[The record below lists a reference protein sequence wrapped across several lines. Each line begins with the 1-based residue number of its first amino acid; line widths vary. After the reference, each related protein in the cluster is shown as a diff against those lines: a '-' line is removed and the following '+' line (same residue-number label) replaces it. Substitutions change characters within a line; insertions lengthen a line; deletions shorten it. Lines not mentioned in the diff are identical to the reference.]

1 MNSRRHQRRKP
12 KRNRK
17 TNWLNERD
25 DDIAAY
31 FNVDRLRKELYE
43 FYKFTSD
50 TYHGQVH
57 TYEYDI
63 VDDDTIDLD
72 GDAYRFDSSPRKTS
86 PMNKKKIVTPRKNK
100 MEKFAGLPSLSPISM
115 QSSKSGSVSGQR
127 NTPTRDT
134 HLKDISFQTNTTV
147 GTDLDSLPP
156 NSPLHAMHADTAIS
170 IADSQT
176 PSSNAT
182 GVSYSSNTTISDLK
196 DKKRLLERSYEK
208 KFQQFPRIVD
218 LGGAKRPTSGLS
230 QRYT

>member
-1 MNSRRHQRRKP
+1 MNSRRHHRRKP

-50 TYHGQVH
+50 NYHGQIY

-63 VDDDTIDLD
+63 IDDDTIDLD
-72 GDAYRFDSSPRKTS
+72 GAAYRFDSSPRKTS
-86 PMNKKKIVTPRKNK
+86 PMNKKKVITPTKNK
-100 MEKFAGLPSLSPISM
+100 IDKFAGLPSLSPISI
-115 QSSKSGSVSGQR
+115 QSSKSGSASAQI
-127 NTPTRDT
+127 NTARRDS

-147 GTDLDSLPP
+147 GTDLDSLPG
-156 NSPLHAMHADTAIS
+156 NSPLKALHMDTAIS

-196 DKKRLLERSYEK
+196 VKKRQLERSFEK
-208 KFQQFPRIVD
+208 KFEQFPRIVE
-218 LGGAKRPTSGLS
+218 LGVDGRPTSSLS
-230 QRYT
+230 RR